1 MVSADLII
9 VDLMIV
15 SSSDKC
21 RHLMIVPHL
30 MIVSSSD
37 KWEHL
42 MIVYMSK
49 DLDRSFQVSPN
60 RGRFQQISESIRV
73 RLLSQCF

>member
-42 MIVYMSK
+42 MIVRHY
-49 DLDRSFQVSPN
+49 DRLDD
-60 RGRFQQISESIRV
+60 GRQIKSYACPT
-73 RLLSQCF
+73 L